1 MMNPDDMDSNVI
13 GIASFLFIIAD
24 LDVTVRDVTGNGARS
39 GHVNLK
45 INWVRR
51 EGMIYGFNL

>member
-45 INWVRR
+45 IN
-51 EGMIYGFNL
+51 

>member
-39 GHVNLK
+39 DHVNLK
-45 INWVRR
+45 IN
-51 EGMIYGFNL
+51 

>member
-1 MMNPDDMDSNVI
+1 
-13 GIASFLFIIAD
+13 LFIIAD

-45 INWVRR
+45 SYWVMK